1 MIERFINYLI
11 SEKGL
16 SKNTVESYI
25 FDLTHFKNFLDSNN
39 IELKKVSEEDL
50 TGYVAYLY
58 NSGYSPRTIMRH
70 ISTLRNFF
78 KFLYNEEDIPVNPA
92 EILETPKAFKM
103 LPKYLTNDEVEK
115 LLNLPDTTTPTGQR
129 DKAMIE
135 LLYATGL
142 RVSELIDLKMNN
154 LNLEE
159 RFLITFGKG
168 SKERLVPFSKKAY
181 RYLVTYI
188 NDGRIKLLKDK
199 KSYFLF
205 LNVRGNKISR
215 QGFWKILKAYG
226 RKIGIE
232 HKLSP
237 HTLRHT
243 FATHLL
249 EHGADLRAVQI
260 MLGHSDISTTQIYTH
275 ISNERLK
282 QIYFNFHPRA
292 KKQDDND

>member
-1 MIERFINYLI
+1 MIERFANYLM
-11 SEKGL
+11 SERGL
-16 SKNTVESYI
+16 SKNTVESYL
-25 FDLTHFKNFLDSNN
+25 FDLTHFKEFLELNKIN
-39 IELKKVSEEDL
+39 IAKVKEEDL
-50 TGYVAYLY
+50 TGYIAYLY
-58 NSGYSPRTIMRH
+58 NSGYAPMTIKRH
-70 ISTLRNFF
+70 VATLRSFY
-78 KFLYNEEDIPVNPA
+78 KFLFNEGEIASNPA

-103 LPKYLTNDEVEK
+103 LPKYLTDEEVEK
-115 LLNLPDTTTPTGQR
+115 LLNLPDISTPTGQR

-159 RFLITFGKG
+159 RFLITIGKG

-181 RYLVTYI
+181 NCLKEYI
-188 NDGRIKLLKDK
+188 NDGRLKLLKDK

-205 LNVRGNKISR
+205 LNTRGNKITR

-226 RKIGIE
+226 QKLGIA

-275 ISNERLK
+275 ITNERLK
-282 QIYFNFHPRA
+282 QIYFNYHPRA
-292 KKQDDND
+292 KKKDKD